1 MKQLI
6 HIIFII
12 FLVFLFISVSTKES
26 FVENDDKNTII
37 DIFNE
42 LNMDT
47 PSNKTIDFYVN
58 YMTQNELSKEN
69 LKGIII
75 ENNSIKQEI
84 PKINKNIVNVNT
96 IYNDVLF
103 RNPSK
108 EESEFYSNLLITDK
122 DFTLD
127 KLRSLLLESTEYKR
141 MILTQDNA
149 VYNDIEGN
157 ATDRQIEYTINKI
170 HNDVTGR
177 DVDDKE
183 TMLFLKKKYI
193 KFNLDNDKLKNFIN
207 MYLQNKPY
215 EDSVDNKVLKIDPEE
230 INFIKNELIDEIK
243 KSFNK
248 ERVNKDITDKLENI
262 STKESDTY
270 LDTDNI
276 VNTINNESKKVFN
289 KDTKDFCYTNYG
301 PKQTFADEQNKRNMD
316 ELKNICVRNLKTK
329 SVDQDLVLDPRFEW
343 SVPQKH
349 GPVCVN
355 SKNNY
360 NPMIEQTSLIGTL
373 LSDVNNEKIIGR
385 NNPII
390 T

>member
-6 HIIFII
+6 HITFII
-12 FLVFLFISVSTKES
+12 FLLFLFITFFTKES
-26 FVENDDKNTII
+26 FIENDEKNVII
-37 DIFNE
+37 DIFKE
-42 LNMDT
+42 LNLSVPND
-47 PSNKTIDFYVN
+47 KTINFYLD
-58 YMTQNELSKEN
+58 YMNQNELSKEN
-69 LKGIII
+69 LKDIII
-75 ENNSIKQEI
+75 KNNSIDTEL

-108 EESEFYSNLLITDK
+108 EESEFYSNLLISNE
-122 DFTLD
+122 DFTLE
-127 KLRSLLLESTEYKR
+127 KLKLLLLESNEYKR

-170 HNDVTGR
+170 HNDITNK
-177 DVDDKE
+177 DVEDKE

-193 KFNLDNDKLKNFIN
+193 KFELDNNKLKEFIS

-215 EDSVDNKVLKIDPEE
+215 EIEKDNNKILKINPEE
-230 INFIKNELIDEIK
+230 INFIKDELINELK

-248 ERVNKDITDKLENI
+248 ERVNKTITDKLE
-262 STKESDTY
+262 KEADTY

-276 VNTINNESKKVFN
+276 INTINNESKKVFN
-289 KDTKDFCYTNYG
+289 KDTKDYCYTNYG
-301 PKQTFADEQNKRNMD
+301 PKQTYADEQNKRNID
-316 ELKNICVRNLKTK
+316 EIKNICVRNLKTK
-329 SVDQDLVLDPRFEW
+329 SIDQDYVLDPRFEW

-355 SKNNY
+355 DKNNY
-360 NPMIEQTSLIGTL
+360 NPMIDQTSLIGTL
-373 LSDVNNEKIIGR
+373 ISDVNNETIIGK
-385 NNPII
+385 NNPAVI
-390 T
+390 